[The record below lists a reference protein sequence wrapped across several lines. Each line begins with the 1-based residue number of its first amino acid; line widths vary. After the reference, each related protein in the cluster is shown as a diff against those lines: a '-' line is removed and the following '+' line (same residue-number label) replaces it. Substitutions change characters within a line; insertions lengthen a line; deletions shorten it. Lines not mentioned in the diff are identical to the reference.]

1 MPRPPLAAEAPLPP
15 AVRARVKAIL
25 DREARRLLDE
35 ELAREAATR
44 PATKAKVRP

>member
-1 MPRPPLAAEAPLPP
+1 MTAPKPLPP

-35 ELAREAATR
+35 ELEREA
-44 PATKAKVRP
+44 KAEVRS